1 MNNKIIINVRDNINR
16 FIKKCIDY
24 QINIS
29 EINYLNDN
37 ELTCKIDLKDYK
49 NIKKSNYYSHIKIIK
64 YEGINGLK
72 LHIKKYIYY
81 YMLLL
86 FCFIIMDILTSY
98 IVKIDVIHE
107 NTKIRSLVKKELNNH
122 GINEYSLAYSFD
134 ELQKIKEEI
143 LKDNP
148 NTLEW
153 MSITRVGMSYIVR
166 IEERIINQKEE
177 NNLPRNII
185 ASKDAMITKILT
197 SKGESLV
204 RSGDYVKKGDI
215 LISGN
220 IKLYEEVKG
229 SVSATGAVYGNVW
242 YESEVKVPLEREI
255 ITDTGKSRYNLNINN
270 KILLKNKYRYFKQNN
285 IKELNILGFRI
296 KIYKEIEYNK
306 KLVRLTNEELEKE
319 VLTKLQES
327 FKEKLKDNG
336 KIISQKV
343 LKKAQNNSTID
354 YRVFVI
360 TNELISKYEYIPE
373 GDKNDNTKSD

>member
-16 FIKKCIDY
+16 FINKCINY

-37 ELTCKIDLKDYK
+37 EIICKIDLKDYK
-49 NIKKSNYYSHIKIIK
+49 NIKKLNYYSHIKIIK

-72 LHIKKYIYY
+72 LHIKKYIYF

-98 IVKIDVIHE
+98 IVKIDIIHE
-107 NTKIRSLVKKELNNH
+107 NSKIRSLVKKELNNH
-122 GINEYSLAYSFD
+122 GISEYSLAYSFD

-177 NNLPRNII
+177 ENRPRNIV

-197 SKGESLV
+197 SKGESIV

-229 SVSATGAVYGNVW
+229 MVPATGAVYGNVW
-242 YESEVKVPLEREI
+242 YESEIKVPLEKEI
-255 ITDTGKSRYNLNINN
+255 INDTGKNRYNLNINN
-270 KILLKNKYRYFKQNN
+270 KILLKNKYRYFRQDN
-285 IKELNILGFRI
+285 IKELNILGFKI

-306 KLVRLTNEELEKE
+306 KTIKLTNEELETE
-319 VLTKLQES
+319 VFAKLQES

-336 KIISQKV
+336 QIISQKV
-343 LKKAQNNSTID
+343 LKKTQNNSTID

-373 GDKNDNTKSD
+373 GDGNDTTKSN